1 MPERDHHFSPSDYY
15 LQVCLITGL
24 FNSIVSSKL
33 TQRTKVF
40 PVLLPVKLKEIL
52 HFYDYCSSLEKLKET
67 IIKLSS
73 EFDQLI
79 PIVRLASFLCS
90 SPFFPPVQPP
100 TRATFLLIQDL
111 LALEVVFKGE
121 GKGQELLKLTV
132 GRHHKQKNSSTDLLI
147 HSQAKKS
154 HNKSFIISFK
164 DVTTKWN
171 AFVLSNA
178 FLNPI
183 FLLLLSKSAQR
194 QS

>member
-1 MPERDHHFSPSDYY
+1 MPERDHHFLPSDYY

-52 HFYDYCSSLEKLKET
+52 HFYDYCSPLEKLKET
-67 IIKLSS
+67 MIKLVSS

-100 TRATFLLIQDL
+100 TRATFLLIQDI

-132 GRHHKQKNSSTDLLI
+132 GRHHKKKFINRFTRTFTSK
-147 HSQAKKS
+147 KKS
-154 HNKSFIISFK
+154 
-164 DVTTKWN
+164 
-171 AFVLSNA
+171 
-178 FLNPI
+178 
-183 FLLLLSKSAQR
+183 
-194 QS
+194 